1 MMHHA
6 HSTGTCGTLPPSGRW
21 AAMPSLAGE
30 SAPCL
35 GLSAIGAETLSA
47 FFSLP
52 FFTVTLTGHKQEK
65 EGACSLSGGGGGAAS
80 LSPRAWLAGRLELEG
95 MVCEKAGR
103 EGGAPAAQQMLSGG
117 GCESQTTANMNT
129 SHHTLL
135 VFSQIYRLY
144 CSEIHLSP
152 LTMECLQLPPFR
164 LLHPTHGSPHPP

>member
-52 FFTVTLTGHKQEK
+52 FFTVTLTGHKQEE
-65 EGACSLSGGGGGAAS
+65 EGACRLSRGQGGAAS

-103 EGGAPAAQQMLSGG
+103 
-117 GCESQTTANMNT
+117 
-129 SHHTLL
+129 LL
-135 VFSQIYRLY
+135 PNR
-144 CSEIHLSP
+144 
-152 LTMECLQLPPFR
+152 R
-164 LLHPTHGSPHPP
+164 